1 MHSESG
7 AMNKTV
13 VFISHIAEEKEIAQG
28 LKKLVETAFLN
39 MVEVFVSSDPSSV
52 GIGSRWLEEIT
63 CALKKTEVLIILAS
77 PDSVKRPWI
86 NFESGSGWTRDI
98 PVIPLCHSGMTPAT
112 LPAPLSFLQ
121 AAIAT
126 EEKQLEAIFS
136 RLATARGSMRP
147 QLDYSPFID
156 IVKEFESSTLQH
168 AEVSAQSAIPGTAGL
183 SAHELATLVEIAG
196 QTFSSGGKVDVF
208 YVRESVR
215 KAGYRKAAVSL
226 ALKMLER
233 KGFVEISQESDWR
246 HHDEYTA
253 VRITERGWQWL
264 EANHDKLSLKIDSG
278 DLSAPSDQPA
288 SDDVPF

>member
-1 MHSESG
+1 
-7 AMNKTV
+7 
-13 VFISHIAEEKEIAQG
+13 
-28 LKKLVETAFLN
+28 
-39 MVEVFVSSDPSSV
+39 
-52 GIGSRWLEEIT
+52 
-63 CALKKTEVLIILAS
+63 
-77 PDSVKRPWI
+77 
-86 NFESGSGWTRDI
+86 
-98 PVIPLCHSGMTPAT
+98 MTPAT

-183 SAHELATLVEIAG
+183 SAHELATLVEIAA
-196 QTFSSGGKVDVF
+196 QSYHSGEKVAVF
-208 YVRESVR
+208 EV
-215 KAGYRKAAVSL
+215 KARVPKVGYREVAVSL
-226 ALKMLER
+226 AVNMLDR
-233 KGFVEISQESDWR
+233 KGFVERSQESDWR
-246 HHDEYTA
+246 HHEEYTA